1 MRYQKKLRS
10 LLLQKEIECS
20 CGAYF
25 RNDFVAFNNLNK
37 ADREIRS
44 GHWNREGNRGHEL
57 DGKTVGIIGYGNM
70 EMLCKK
76 LRGFEVE
83 VLCYDI
89 KEHVG
94 DANAKQVSLK
104 ELQQKSRCAEL
115 VFLGHRKLIKWLMR
129 PL

>member
-1 MRYQKKLRS
+1 MRYQKITLIAAP
-10 LLLQKEIECS
+10 EGIECS

-70 EMLCKK
+70 
-76 LRGFEVE
+76 G
-83 VLCYDI
+83 
-89 KEHVG
+89 
-94 DANAKQVSLK
+94 NAFKTTW
-104 ELQQKSRCAEL
+104 
-115 VFLGHRKLIKWLMR
+115 F
-129 PL
+129 